1 LIALHEEHA
10 EHRAFLNRYYGAS
23 RLFYD
28 ATRKYYLLGRDGAL
42 RDLAADRRWST
53 LVEVGPGTG
62 RNLLRLHRARPAA
75 RLGGLEASDAMIDH
89 ARRKCPWALLVQGF
103 AEDAPLADV
112 LGERP
117 DRILFSYCLSMVG
130 DRAAALANARA
141 ALKGGGEVVVIDFS
155 DLRGLPRRAATAF
168 RAYLGA
174 FRVTPLDESDLRG
187 ASEIQ
192 HGPGRYFVRATFRA

>member
-1 LIALHEEHA
+1 MSGAQA
-10 EHRAFLNRYYGAS
+10 DHRAFLNRYYGAS
-23 RLFYD
+23 RVFYD
-28 ATRKYYLLGRDGAL
+28 ATRKYYLFGRDAAL
-42 RDLAADRRWST
+42 RELSADRRWAT

-62 RNLLRLHRARPAA
+62 RNLRRLHRARPSA
-75 RLGGLEASDAMIDH
+75 RFGGLEASDAMIEY
-89 ARRKCPWALLVQGF
+89 ARRKCPWARLVHGF

-117 DRILFSYCLSMVG
+117 ERVLFSYCLSMVG

-141 ALKGGGEVVVIDFS
+141 ALAPGGEVVVVDFS
-155 DLRGLPRRAATAF
+155 DFAGWPDRAATAF

-174 FRVTPLDESDLRG
+174 FHVTPLRDADVRD
-187 ASEIQ
+187 ASEVV